1 MKKRRLNRIKAVLAD
16 REVKSSELAA
26 ALGKTPVSISR
37 WCNND
42 SQPSLETLFAVAD
55 FLGVSVKEL
64 LVDNQKS

>member
-1 MKKRRLNRIKAVLAD
+1 MKKKRLNRIKAVLAD
-16 REVKSSELAA
+16 KEVKSSELAA

-37 WCNND
+37 WCNNE

-64 LVDNQKS
+64 LVDNV